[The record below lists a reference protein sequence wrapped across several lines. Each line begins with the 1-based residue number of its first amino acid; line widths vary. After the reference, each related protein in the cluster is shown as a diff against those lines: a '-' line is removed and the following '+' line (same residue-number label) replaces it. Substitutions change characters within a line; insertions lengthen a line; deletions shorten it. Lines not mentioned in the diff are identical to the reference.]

1 MATWV
6 DEYLKMIDDCDKRE
20 SRLSEWD
27 CSFIESIRSR
37 LEQEKPL
44 STKQIET
51 LDKIW
56 ERATALG

>member
-1 MATWV
+1 MATWA
-6 DEYLKMIDDCDKRE
+6 DEYLKMVDDCEKRE

-27 CSFIESIRSR
+27 CNFLESIRSR

-44 STKQIET
+44 SAKQTDT

-56 ERATALG
+56 ERATSNG